1 MASLSLRVKRLEDA
15 EKAAQRC
22 TELAP
27 EYPDG
32 HLLLGIAQLE
42 LGKKET
48 ARLSLLKAKELGDKR
63 ADEYLKRI
71 K

>member
-1 MASLSLRVKRLEDA
+1 MPHHADSYTHSLS
-15 EKAAQRC
+15 
-22 TELAP
+22 
-27 EYPDG
+27 DG